1 MELKRDFSFRPVP
14 NITTPLEFV
23 LPATDSNLGPLRQL
37 PGTWTGNGFNMI
49 WRPNSTP
56 GQDRFLELNLTTET
70 LEFQEISGPIPN
82 RGLLQPDIEM
92 FGVTYLQQI
101 KDTNNNA
108 GLHIEPGIW
117 ATVPQTVNPAEVPT
131 VVRMASIPHG
141 TTLLAQGTAI
151 SVAGP
156 PIIDP
161 VDITPFVIG
170 NAAKKIPFPESNLA
184 TPTQFRSPPADI
196 VNITQAM
203 VDNPNS
209 VLSSA
214 IAGQNITQTIVL
226 LISSD
231 PATPVVGGGL
241 ANTAFLQGA
250 PAAGPNAQ
258 TALVTAIFW
267 IETVTD
273 PVSGS
278 NILQLQYTQT
288 VLLNFNGLSWPHIT
302 VGTLQRARNS
312 AQPTI
317 AEGDSGDAVRR
328 LQRALRRT
336 GDFSIVVDGVFGAQ
350 TTAAV
355 KLFQQGSGLTVDGI
369 VGPLTW
375 AALPDGGPMPTLH
388 LGSAGDVVTSLQ
400 TVLTN
405 GAPGQWG
412 TAPGAIDGNFGPDT
426 QASVKAF
433 QTWGGVTADGVVGDA
448 TWSVS
453 LHAAGATLESQ
464 VGLKFVTS

>member
-1 MELKRDFSFRPVP
+1 MELKPDFSFRPVP
-14 NITTPLEFV
+14 AITTPLTFV

-37 PGTWTGNGFNMI
+37 PGTWTGTGFNVI

-70 LEFQEISGPIPN
+70 LQFQEISGPIPN
-82 RGLLQPDIEM
+82 RGLVQPDINM

-101 KDTNNNA
+101 SDTNNKA

-117 ATVPQTVNPAEVPT
+117 ATVPVTSNPLEGPT

-141 TTLLAQGTAI
+141 TTILCQGTALAVPGGPRI
-151 SVAGP
+151 SPA
-156 PIIDP
+156 
-161 VDITPFVIG
+161 DITPFTIG
-170 NAAKKIPFPESNLA
+170 NAAKKVPFGESNLA
-184 TPTQFRSPPADI
+184 NPALFRSPPADI
-196 VNITQAM
+196 VGITQAM

-226 LISSD
+226 LITSD
-231 PATPVVGGGL
+231 PTAPVVGDGL
-241 ANTAFLQGA
+241 ANTAFLQGT
-250 PAAGPNAQ
+250 PSAGPNAQ
-258 TALVTAIFW
+258 TAQVTAIFW
-267 IETVTD
+267 IETVQD
-273 PVSGS
+273 PVTGS
-278 NILQLQYTQT
+278 SILQLQYTQT

-302 VGTLQRARNS
+302 VGTLQRARNP

-317 AEGDSGDAVRR
+317 STGDGGDAVRR

-336 GDFSIVVDGVFGAQ
+336 GNLAIAVNGIFDAPVE
-350 TTAAV
+350 AAV
-355 KLFQQGSGLTVDGI
+355 EQFQTASGLKADSI

-375 AALPDGGPMPTLH
+375 AALPDGGPMPTLQ
-388 LGSAGDVVTSLQ
+388 LGSTGAAVTSLQ

-405 GAPGQWG
+405 GAPGQWA
-412 TAPGAIDGNFGPDT
+412 TAPQAITGTFGPDT
-426 QASVKAF
+426 QASVQAL
-433 QTWGGVTADGVVGDA
+433 QTWGGVPVDGIVGDA

-453 LHAAGATLESQ
+453 MQAAGATLESK
-464 VGLKFVTS
+464 VGLNFVAS